1 MKKQRKI
8 SSTLSGN
15 VLPCLMMIFHFVSL
29 ALFTINVQANESQS
43 SSFSSVQHHQQKQVF
58 SPIIEITEEELNETE
73 DENQEDLKKRSLL
86 FFKTYQE
93 TFLVIDQFFQ
103 IQKVAYQSFHIW
115 PLTAIHGKDQLIFF
129 HQFKID
135 L

>member
-73 DENQEDLKKRSLL
+73 DENQEDLKKDHCYFLRPIMKPFWSLINSIKPKKL
-86 FFKTYQE
+86 P
-93 TFLVIDQFFQ
+93 INH
-103 IQKVAYQSFHIW
+103 S
-115 PLTAIHGKDQLIFF
+115 IFG
-129 HQFKID
+129 